1 MLRVPVVSKKGK
13 PLSPTTP
20 AKARKLIKG
29 GIAKPQRD
37 KLGNF
42 YIQLTEPTGEK
53 IPHETMVGIDPG
65 KLYSGMA
72 VQTPKSTL
80 WIGHLILPFPEVKK
94 AMKSRAQL
102 RRARRYRKTPQRKIR
117 FLHRT
122 GHKIPPSIKANRELE
137 YRVLKELLKIY
148 PITKVVYEV
157 IKASG
162 SKSFSPVMVGQNWQI
177 SRLAKIL
184 PTETREGWQ
193 TSVIRKHL
201 SLAKEKHDKG
211 KIIPATHA
219 VDGVA
224 LAASALIRYEYFETK
239 HGHGHTWRG
248 ECKITEAPFSVIQ
261 RPKLF
266 RRKLHVENPA
276 KGGIRKRHG
285 GTITPYGFRKGD
297 YVEAEKAGRIVCGY
311 ISGFSEA
318 NKVVSVADSSWR
330 RIGQFTVSKIRLL
343 RRSSRLL
350 IEHRPCVNI

>member
-1 MLRVPVVSKKGK
+1 MLKIPVVSKQGK

-20 AKARKLIKG
+20 AKARTLIKG
-29 GIAKPQRD
+29 GVAIPKRD

-42 YIQLTEPTGEK
+42 YIQLTKPTGEE
-53 IPHETMVGIDPG
+53 IPHETVAGIDPG

-72 VQTPKSTL
+72 VQTSKSTL
-80 WIGHLILPFPEVKK
+80 WIGHLVLPFPVVKK

-122 GHKIPPSIKANRELE
+122 GHKIPPSIRANRELE
-137 YRVLKELLKIY
+137 YRVLQELLKIY
-148 PITKVVYEV
+148 PVTKVVYEV
-157 IKASG
+157 VKASG
-162 SKSFSPVMVGQNWQI
+162 SKSISPVMVGQNWQI
-177 SRLAKIL
+177 SRLTKIL

-193 TSVIRKHL
+193 TSTVRNYL
-201 SLAKEKHDKG
+201 GFAKEKHDKG

-219 VDGVA
+219 VDGIS
-224 LAASALIRYEYFETK
+224 LAASALINYEHFKSK
-239 HGHGHTWRG
+239 HGHGHIWRG

-261 RPKLF
+261 RPQLF

-276 KGGIRKRHG
+276 RGGIRKRHG

-297 YVEAEKAGRIVCGY
+297 YVEAEKAGRIIRGY

-318 NKVVSVADSSWR
+318 NKVVSVADYRWK
-330 RIGQFTVSKIRLL
+330 RIGQFSVSKVRLL
-343 RRSSRLL
+343 QRSSRLL
-350 IEHRPCVNI
+350 IKHKPCVNI

>member
-1 MLRVPVVSKKGK
+1 MIRVPVVSKEGK

-20 AKARKLIKG
+20 ARARKLIKCG
-29 GIAKPQRD
+29 VAKPKRD

-42 YIQLTEPTGEK
+42 YIQLTEPTGEE
-53 IPHETMVGIDPG
+53 IPHETVVGIDPG
-65 KLYSGMA
+65 KLYSGVA
-72 VQTPKSTL
+72 VQTPKGTL
-80 WIGHLILPFPEVKK
+80 WMGHLVLPFPEVKK

-137 YRVLKELLKIY
+137 YRVLTELRKIC
-148 PITKVVYEV
+148 PITKIVYEV
-157 IKASG
+157 VKATG

-177 SRLAKIL
+177 GRFAEIL

-201 SLAKEKHDKG
+201 GLAKEKHDKG
-211 KIIPATHA
+211 RITPATHA
-219 VDGVA
+219 VDGIA
-224 LAASALIRYEYFETK
+224 LAASALISYEYFETK
-239 HGHGHTWRG
+239 RSHGHTWRG
-248 ECKITEAPFSVIQ
+248 ECEITEAPFSVVQ

-297 YVEAEKAGRIVCGY
+297 YVEAEKAGRIVRGY

-318 NKVVSVADSSWR
+318 NNVISVADHRWR
-330 RIGQFTVSKIRLL
+330 RIGQFTVSKVRLL
-343 RRSSRLL
+343 QRSSRLL
-350 IEHRPCVNI
+350 IEHKNCVTI